1 MYTIAPTSLTDS
13 DLTALI
19 ARLDA
24 YQESLYPAE
33 SNHLIDLSLLAAES
47 VIVLLIR
54 DPQQQA
60 VGCGAIVLGDE
71 GFGEMKRVFIDPE
84 HRGQKLGE
92 RLLEALEAEAL
103 RRDCHTVRLETGIHQ
118 QAAVRLYT
126 RGGYQTRC
134 AFAPYQPDPL
144 SLFMEKLLVADL
156 RSAVL

>member
-1 MYTIAPTSLTDS
+1 MYSIAPTAITDP

-33 SNHLIDLSLLAAES
+33 SNHLVDLSQLAVES

-54 DPQQQA
+54 DARQRA
-60 VGCGAIVLGDE
+60 VGCGAIVLGND
-71 GFGEMKRVFIDPE
+71 GIGEMKRVFIDPD

-92 RLLEALEAEAL
+92 RLLAALEKEAL
-103 RRDCHTVRLETGIHQ
+103 RRECHTVRLETGIHQ

-126 RGGYQTRC
+126 RWGYQTRC
-134 AFAPYQPDPL
+134 AFAPYRPDPL

-156 RSAVL
+156 RSAGL